1 MSASSGA
8 NFGALLMLACLFQ
21 LPGYPPDMG
30 STRGISRDQPQSR
43 FSVADAGSILVAAES
58 HFKPHD

>member
-21 LPGYPPDMG
+21 LLGYPPDMG
-30 STRGISRDQPQSR
+30 SARGISREQPQSH
-43 FSVADAGSILVAAES
+43 FSAAGAGSILVTVES